1 MNAKRVVATAKR
13 KCSKIIAPKRAVF
26 RIVIQND
33 KWNLRPYG
41 DPSATN
47 YRLQESREHSS
58 FLPRPLNLTIG
69 LQSTVQ
75 RCIGVSN

>member
-1 MNAKRVVATAKR
+1 MNAKRVVAKSPQQNGKR
-13 KCSKIIAPKRAVF
+13 TKITVPKRAVF

-47 YRLQESREHSS
+47 Y
-58 FLPRPLNLTIG
+58 
-69 LQSTVQ
+69 
-75 RCIGVSN
+75 